1 MVLNQAKI
9 VQKLKNLPKTQ
20 GKISKNLKFPANPL
34 PYICRKIVKKKPD
47 ICSSLDDFI
56 SVLTSISEAE
66 ETELSLDGL
75 SKSLLAGLVSG
86 DRASLARSIT
96 LVESTH
102 PVKAAQAR
110 KLVTHATRHYR
121 NNGLQSFRLGLSGP
135 PGTRLF

>member
-1 MVLNQAKI
+1 MR
-9 VQKLKNLPKTQ
+9 
-20 GKISKNLKFPANPL
+20 
-34 PYICRKIVKKKPD
+34 Y
-47 ICSSLDDFI
+47 DFI

-135 PGTRLF
+135 PGIRKRITYVPSLVFNS

>member
-1 MVLNQAKI
+1 M
-9 VQKLKNLPKTQ
+9 
-20 GKISKNLKFPANPL
+20 
-34 PYICRKIVKKKPD
+34 
-47 ICSSLDDFI
+47 SSLAWYQPVFTFRSVVSRFGCKTVYHFI

-135 PGTRLF
+135 PGTRKRNT